1 MERKTELLVE
11 ADIQIWLGRTEG
23 LQVITVRDIP
33 CVWEWDNGSR
43 FAAEYWAVYDLSRD
57 APLSNPYNYGD
68 DLENEFVTE
77 PYQPSR
83 S

>member
-43 FAAEYWAVYDLSRD
+43 FAAEYWAVYDWIND
-57 APLSNPYNYGD
+57 TYGD
-68 DLENEFVTE
+68 KLGTYWIQCVVGTPVKDGE
-77 PYQPSR
+77 YK
-83 S
+83 